1 MEVEII
7 KKIKFN
13 ISINLSGLTKGK
25 KFIVHLEDKGNILDA
40 LAMVDRQDMRNPK
53 DSIFPIF
60 DGYIH
65 NYLHL
70 FWDPVQNVIYDDVGM
85 MAYGPDENGLM
96 RKFMPIRDN
105 IEFNLYPNSV
115 IDLQPDSGC

>member
-1 MEVEII
+1 MLKI
-7 KKIKFN
+7 KKITFT

-25 KFIVHLEDKGNILDA
+25 KFEVYINDDANIVDA
-40 LAMVDRQDMRNPK
+40 LAIVDKQDMKTPE

-60 DGYIH
+60 NGYIH

-70 FWDPVQNVIYDDVGM
+70 FWDPEQNIIYDDVGM

-105 IEFNLYPNSV
+105 IEFNLYPDSI